1 MWNEKQMLN
10 YLYENL
16 KENKLKHSLSV
27 SETAVT
33 LAEKYG
39 ENIDKARISGLVHD
53 CAKGMKDEELIKVAI
68 NHGIQLDEI
77 YISNPSILHGLVAS
91 IIAKEVMGI
100 QDEDML
106 MAIRYHT
113 TGRKDMSV
121 LEKIIYIADY
131 IEPLRT
137 FDGVEELRSLSNI
150 ELDLAV
156 VKSLENAIKYVI
168 SQNGLIHTD
177 TIHAR
182 NYLLSKNS
190 RWEYEKW

>member
-10 YLYENL
+10 YLYINL
-16 KENKLKHSLSV
+16 KESKLKHSLSV

-39 ENIDKARISGLVHD
+39 ENIEKARISGLVHD
-53 CAKGMKDEELIKVAI
+53 CAKCMKDEELIKVARD
-68 NHGIQLDEI
+68 HEIQLDEI
-77 YISNPSILHGLVAS
+77 YLTNPSILHGLVAS

-100 QDEDML
+100 EDEDML

-113 TGRKDMSV
+113 TGRKHMSV

-131 IEPLRT
+131 IEPLRA

-150 ELDLAV
+150 DLDAAV
-156 VKSLENAIKYVI
+156 VKSLESAIKYVI
-168 SQNGLIHTD
+168 SQNGLLHTD

-182 NYLLSKNS
+182 NYLLSKDG
-190 RWEYEKW
+190 R

>member
-53 CAKGMKDEELIKVAI
+53 CAKGMKDEELIKIARD
-68 NHGIQLDEI
+68 HDIQLDVI
-77 YISNPSILHGLVAS
+77 HINNPSILHGLVAS
-91 IIAKEVMGI
+91 IIAKEEMGI
-100 QDEDML
+100 EDEDML
-106 MAIRYHT
+106 MAIKYHT
-113 TGRKDMSV
+113 TGRKDMSL

-137 FDGVEELRSLSNI
+137 FDGVEELRGLSNI

-156 VKSLENAIKYVI
+156 IKSLENAIKYVI
-168 SQNGLIHTD
+168 SQNGLLHTD

-190 RWEYEKW
+190 R

>member
-16 KENKLKHSLSV
+16 KESKLKHSLSV

-33 LAEKYG
+33 LAKKYG
-39 ENIDKARISGLVHD
+39 ENIEKARISGLVHD

-68 NHGIQLDEI
+68 DHGIQLDEV
-77 YISNPSILHGLVAS
+77 YINNPSILHGLVAS
-91 IIAKEVMGI
+91 IIAKEEMGI
-100 QDEDML
+100 EDEDML

-113 TGRKDMSV
+113 TGRKDMSL

-156 VKSLENAIKYVI
+156 IKSLENDIKYVI
-168 SQNGLIHTD
+168 SQNGLLHTD
-177 TIHAR
+177 TIIAR

-190 RWEYEKW
+190 R